1 MTATIV
7 QLSVSRGG
15 VPKHAVAE
23 ARVTPLGLAGDIQK
37 HPKFH
42 GGPAR
47 AVCLYSL
54 EVIERLK
61 AEGHPIA
68 PGTTG
73 ENVTITGLD
82 WATLGP
88 GARLALGDAVV
99 LEVTTLAVPC
109 KQIAGSFSDGD
120 SQRIARLGDARLYAR
135 VIREGTVRAGDRV
148 AVESRRDGLL
158 PSDGATSA

>member
-23 ARVTPLGLAGDIQK
+23 ARVTSQGLAGDVQK
-37 HPKFH
+37 HPKIH
-42 GGPAR
+42 GGPSR

-54 EVIERLK
+54 EVIERLR

-88 GARLALGDAVV
+88 GARLALGDDVV

-109 KQIAGSFSDGD
+109 KQIAASFRDGD
-120 SQRIARLGDARLYAR
+120 SQRIARLGEARLYTR
-135 VIREGTVRAGDRV
+135 VIRAGTLRPGDPVR
-148 AVESRRDGLL
+148 
-158 PSDGATSA
+158 PCT